1 MRRRSLLLA
10 AAVLLTAG
18 GAYVYALAASG
29 RLHEQARRAVEAAAA
44 HQLQKP
50 VRIGALRGDP
60 LRGVVLEGVTV
71 ARGERPAEGDVITAA
86 QIVISFSPA
95 ALLGDLLHRRGVLP
109 SITAV
114 TLVRPEIWLEI
125 SPAGRW
131 NVLDLVAR
139 PGAPAVG
146 RAGLAPLV
154 AVRDGAITLTDHSG
168 PPHPFRARF
177 VEVTGRADFRR
188 GPAVELE
195 AAMVSV
201 QAGGRTPVTVRG
213 RYLLDRGAL
222 DVDLRA
228 ERVPL
233 VQWGPYLVRT
243 PALVFTGGTA
253 DAQLHLLR
261 APWGARR
268 PLDYRGSVRL
278 AGGAATLL
286 PQRARLTGIS
296 GLLRVDNYRL
306 AADALSLKVDGSPLR
321 LRGEAALRFG
331 RRLDLVVTSP
341 RLDLASVQRLLF
353 PTARVRVE
361 GTAGADMRVTGSWSA
376 PLIQGT
382 IAGARGA
389 VNRHPVAVES
399 AGLSL
404 VGGLLVLRDVTAAA
418 GDARLH
424 GELRLAMGRAEAL
437 LAAQGE
443 NLPPDLL
450 ARTGLRLPLSGRLRG
465 SVVLGLAPRAMF
477 AEVAG
482 AMGPGQAGGMRVDYL
497 RAGGWYADGEVAFP
511 YLVAGRGKTVLRA
524 AGSISRRGTLEVDA
538 AATGLDLGEVARRV
552 GVPPRVQ
559 ATVEAAGKVTGT
571 LAEPVFDGAVTS
583 GPGTLAS
590 LEFDR
595 AHGPLRLSRHA
606 LATSG
611 LELREG
617 RGTYLVS
624 GTVRWTSPS
633 SVALTVQA
641 DNIPAASLVR
651 SAAVPLRLAGRLFGR
666 LAVGGT
672 VTRPLAS
679 GRVTLVEGSVQG
691 QRVDEAAAT
700 FRWQA
705 GALTLDGL
713 RARVGDS
720 VLTARGTVDRA
731 GALRLSFGARG
742 LDLRHLTA
750 LPAELVQAT
759 GRLDLEGR
767 VEGTVADP
775 AVVAAFS
782 ARDLV
787 LNQQPFDR
795 ADGVVRWAFGR
806 LALEPVT
813 LTQGEGTY
821 TVRGTLGLRPPVLD
835 LQGEVARGS
844 LATLLSLGRLRAPV
858 PLDGRLD
865 GTVTVRGTRARPAA
879 ALEARLTRGRLGDQ
893 PIDEVD
899 ADISF
904 RDDVVRV
911 DRLSGRSKEGVF
923 AARGQVALHGE
934 SQLEVGG
941 ADLDLALLRP
951 LLRLERPMAGTLSF
965 TAQINGRWQA
975 PEVGLSLDVRRG
987 SVNGLRFES
996 LVANAFYRDG
1006 QLHVEQALLSE
1017 GGHRVKGVGVI
1028 PLGPARGVL
1037 AERPMR
1043 FEVSLVQADLSILAL
1058 LLPQVEE
1065 ATGRLEGQV
1074 LLSGTPGRPAMSGGV
1089 AVRDG
1094 RIRLRG
1100 LAPPLEAVQAG
1111 ISFSQDR
1118 LSLSSFTARLGE
1130 GSLEATGSVAIAHF
1144 RPDRV
1149 ERLAVRA
1156 RDARVEVPPY
1166 FAGSVDADLTLSGSL
1181 TGPQAP
1187 PQLAGEV
1194 TVKRGDLDVLALL
1207 PPPGR
1212 EAVSR
1217 GPDLRLRDVRLVS
1230 GQDLTVHLGRMR
1242 VELAAGDALSVGG
1255 TLRRPGVTGRLTAQ
1269 RGAVT
1274 VFGRTFTLREGEA
1287 RFLPQ
1292 LGMRPLISLDAETDL
1307 LLEDGST
1314 TKVFLEARQVFPEE
1328 IVDRMVLRSDPPHT
1342 REEIVGL
1349 LTGGEV
1355 AEPGAD
1361 VQALLRAELGRA
1373 LFGGVEAA
1381 IARALGL
1388 SEFTVQYDFAR
1399 PLQLRVGRLLVRDLY
1414 LRLVTIFEQE
1424 TRLVW
1429 SLEWRFLRNVMLAF
1443 SVDNAGR
1450 SGAML
1455 QYTFRF

>member
-1 MRRRSLLLA
+1 MRRQSLNLA
-10 AAVLLTAG
+10 SVLLLTAG
-18 GAYVYALAASG
+18 SAFLYGFVASG
-29 RLHEQARRAVEAAAA
+29 RLHEQARRAVEAAVAR
-44 HQLQKP
+44 QLQRP
-50 VRIGALRGDP
+50 VRIGAMRGDP

-71 ARGERPAEGDVITAA
+71 ARGERPAEGYVITAA
-86 QIVISFSPA
+86 QITVSFRPA
-95 ALLGDLLHRRGVLP
+95 ALLGDLLRRRGVLR
-109 SITAV
+109 SITAI

-139 PGAPAVG
+139 PGAPA
-146 RAGLAPLV
+146 AGLANLAPV
-154 AVRDGAITLTDHSG
+154 VTVHDGRVSLTDLSG

-177 VEVTGRADFRR
+177 VEVSGRADFRR
-188 GPAVELE
+188 APAVELE
-195 AAMVSV
+195 AALVSLH
-201 QAGGRTPVTVRG
+201 AGGRTPVTVRG

-228 ERVPL
+228 EGAPL
-233 VQWGPYLVRT
+233 VQWGAYLVRT
-243 PALVFTGGTA
+243 PTLVFTGGTA
-253 DAQLHLLR
+253 DAQIHLLR

-278 AGGAATLL
+278 VDGAATLL
-286 PQRARLTGIS
+286 PRRARLTGVR
-296 GLLRVDNYRL
+296 GVLRVDNYRL
-306 AADALSLKVDGSPLR
+306 ATDGLRLSVDGSPL
-321 LRGEAALRFG
+321 LVRGEAALRFG
-331 RRLDLVVTSP
+331 RRLDLAVTSP
-341 RLDLASVQRLLF
+341 RLDLAAVQRLLF
-353 PTARVRVE
+353 PGAQVRLE
-361 GTAGADMRVTGSWSA
+361 GTTGADMRITGSWSA
-376 PLIQGT
+376 PTIQGT

-389 VNRHPVAVES
+389 VNRQPGAVES
-399 AGLSL
+399 GGLTRL
-404 VGGLLVLRDVTAAA
+404 GGLLVLRDVTAVL
-418 GDARLH
+418 GDARLR
-424 GELRLAMGRAEAL
+424 GEVRLAVGRGETL
-437 LAAQGE
+437 LAAEGE

-450 ARTGLRLPLSGRLRG
+450 ARVGLRLPLSGRLQG
-465 SVVLGLAPRAMF
+465 SVVLGRAPQALV
-477 AEVAG
+477 AEAAG
-482 AMGPGQAGGMRVDYL
+482 RMGPGEAGGVHVDYL
-497 RAGGWYADGEVAFP
+497 RAGGWYVDGEVAFP
-511 YLVAGRGKTVLRA
+511 YLVAGRRETVLRA
-524 AGSISRRGTLEVDA
+524 AGVLRRGALEVDA
-538 AATGLDLGEVARRV
+538 AATGLDLGEVARQV
-552 GVPPRVQ
+552 GMPPRLQ
-559 ATVEAAGKVTGT
+559 ATVEAAGRVSGT
-571 LAEPVFDGAVTS
+571 LAEPVFDGTVIS

-590 LEFDR
+590 LEFDS
-595 AHGPLRLSRHA
+595 AQGPLRLSRH
-606 LATSG
+606 G
-611 LELREG
+611 LRTPGLVVREG
-617 RGTYLVS
+617 RGTYLAS
-624 GTVRWTSPS
+624 GTVRWAAPS

-641 DNIPAASLVR
+641 EDIPAASLTR
-651 SAAVPLRLAGRLFGR
+651 SAAVPLRLSGRLSGR

-672 VTRPLAS
+672 VTRPVAS

-691 QRVDEAAAT
+691 QRVDEAVVT

-705 GALTLDGL
+705 GALALDGL

-720 VLTARGTVDRA
+720 VLAARGTVDRA
-731 GALRLSFGARG
+731 GALRLSFAARDF
-742 LDLRHLTA
+742 DLQRLTA
-750 LPAELVQAT
+750 LPAEVVRAA
-759 GRLDLEGR
+759 GRLDLDGR
-767 VEGTVADP
+767 VEGTAANP
-775 AVVAAFS
+775 TVVAAFS
-782 ARDLV
+782 AQDLV

-795 ADGVVRWAFGR
+795 ADGVVRWASGR

-813 LTQGEGTY
+813 LSQGEGVY

-835 LQGEVARGS
+835 LRGEVARGS

-865 GTVTVRGTRARPAA
+865 GTVTVQGTRARPAA
-879 ALEARLTRGRLGDQ
+879 TLEARLTRGRLGDE

-899 ADISF
+899 ALLSF

-911 DRLSGRSKEGVF
+911 DRLSGRSGEGVF

-941 ADLDLALLRP
+941 ADLNLALLWPLVGLQRP
-951 LLRLERPMAGTLSF
+951 LAGTLNF
-965 TAQINGRWQA
+965 TTQISGRWQD

-987 SVNGLRFES
+987 SVNGLRFDS

-1017 GGHRVKGVGVI
+1017 DGHRVKGVGVI
-1028 PLGPARGVL
+1028 PLSPARGVL
-1037 AERPMR
+1037 AEGPMR
-1043 FEVSLVQADLSILAL
+1043 FEISLVQADLSLLAL
-1058 LLPQVEE
+1058 LLPPVQE

-1074 LLSGTPGRPAMSGGV
+1074 LLSGTPGRPAMTGRL

-1094 RIRLRG
+1094 LIRLRG
-1100 LAPPLEAVQAG
+1100 LVPPLEGVQAG
-1111 ISFSQDR
+1111 ITFSQDR
-1118 LSLSSFTARLGE
+1118 LSLSAFTARLGE
-1130 GSLEATGSVAIAHF
+1130 GTLEATGSVAIAHF
-1144 RPDRV
+1144 RPERV

-1166 FAGSVDADLTLSGSL
+1166 FAGAVDADLTLSGSL
-1181 TGPQAP
+1181 TGAQAP
-1187 PQLAGEV
+1187 PELTGEV
-1194 TVKRGDLDVLALL
+1194 TVKRGDLDALALL
-1207 PPPGR
+1207 PAPGR
-1212 EAVSR
+1212 QAASP

-1230 GQDLTVHLGRMR
+1230 GEDLTVHLGRMR
-1242 VELAAGDALSVGG
+1242 VEIAAGDALAVGG
-1255 TLRRPGVTGRLTAQ
+1255 TLRQPSVTGRLTAQ

-1328 IVDRMVLRSDPPHT
+1328 MVDRVVLRSDPPHS

-1349 LTGGEV
+1349 LAGGAV
-1355 AEPGAD
+1355 AEPGVD

-1373 LFGGVEAA
+1373 LLGGVETA

-1388 SEFTVQYDFAR
+1388 SEFAVQYDFAR

-1414 LRLVTIFEQE
+1414 LRLTTIFEQE
-1424 TRLVW
+1424 TRFVW

-1450 SGAML
+1450 SDALL